1 MASLVD
7 TNILV
12 YRYDPRSPAKQLV
25 ARELLRRGL
34 EDQQLVLSHQ
44 AVVEFVAATT
54 RPRSDLGGKPLLA
67 PPVAYSEA
75 DGLLRDFPV
84 VYPDE
89 SLLKTALRGVSI
101 YGLSWFD
108 AHLWA
113 YAEVLG
119 LSEILSEDFEHG
131 RHYGSV
137 RVVDPFLV
145 AADEIHELP
154 PMYEHTDPRP
164 PQVR

>member
-7 TNILV
+7 TNVLV

-25 ARELLRRGL
+25 ARDLLRRGL
-34 EDQQLVLSHQ
+34 EDQQLVLPHQ

-54 RPRSDLGGKPLLA
+54 RPRSDLGGEPLLA
-67 PPVAYSEA
+67 PLIAYCEA
-75 DGLLRDFPV
+75 DGLLRDFAV

-89 SLLKTALRGVSI
+89 SVLKTALRGVSI
-101 YGLSWFD
+101 YGLSWFA

-137 RVVDPFLV
+137 RVVNPFLV

-154 PMYEHTDPRP
+154 PMYEHDNP
-164 PQVR
+164 